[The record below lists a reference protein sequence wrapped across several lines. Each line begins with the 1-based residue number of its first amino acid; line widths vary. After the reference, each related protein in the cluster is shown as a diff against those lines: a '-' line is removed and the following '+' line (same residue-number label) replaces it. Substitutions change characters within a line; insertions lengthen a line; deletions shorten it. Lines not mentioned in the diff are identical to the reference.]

1 MFDFAVANRD
11 LHHMLF
17 YEAGASEA
25 EALEPLVDVVTRVL
39 ESAIASG
46 AIRPGSRGSL
56 RPSSSPDCMRRR
68 FHRFTTGGSLF
79 RS

>member
-17 YEAGASEA
+17 YEAGTSEA

-56 RPSSSPDCMRRR
+56 RWSSSPDCMRRR
-68 FHRFTTGGSLF
+68 FHRFTTGGSLS